1 MPMKHAKK
9 ALRMGD
15 GEAVD
20 IIIDADVE
28 GFEPPQRIDE
38 AVRVACAVAGNITGE
53 TIAVPHVCIRFA
65 ADAEIQA
72 LNRQW
77 RDKDSVTDVLS
88 FPMQEAP
95 FDAAESL
102 GDIAL
107 AVAFVGQEAARLE
120 RPLAAHCLHLI
131 IHATLHLLG
140 FDHIDDAEAMQ
151 MQQLEK
157 EAMQRMGLHDPYP
170 DLAEA
175 CP

>member
-1 MPMKHAKK
+1 MA
-9 ALRMGD
+9 
-15 GEAVD
+15 EAID
-20 IIIDADVE
+20 IIVDDDVE
-28 GFEPPQRIDE
+28 DFEPPEHIE
-38 AVRVACAVAGNITGE
+38 AAVRVACAVAGEITDKGTGE
-53 TIAVPHVCIRFA
+53 SITEPHLCIRFA
-65 ADAEIQA
+65 TDAAIQA
-72 LNRQW
+72 LNSQW
-77 RDKDSVTDVLS
+77 RHKDSVTDVLS

-95 FDAAESL
+95 FDEAESL

-107 AVAFVGQEAARLE
+107 AVPFIVQEAARLE

-157 EAMQRMGLHDPYP
+157 EAMRHMDLHDPYP
-170 DLAEA
+170 DLTEA